1 MGRVRD
7 DTSDAFRAGS
17 ATVHFAKFL
26 VARGRVRSGWRGV
39 WSAVFALGVA
49 TATDE
54 GRSPCIDAVRQ
65 FAGYANRALPEPRA
79 VYALEPYVIAGEIA

>member
-7 DTSDAFRAGS
+7 GTSDAFRAGS
-17 ATVHFAKFL
+17 AIVPFAKFL
-26 VARGRVRSGWRGV
+26 VGRGRVRSGWGM
-39 WSAVFALGVA
+39 WSAVFAIGVA

-65 FAGYANRALPEPRA
+65 FAGYANRALPESCA